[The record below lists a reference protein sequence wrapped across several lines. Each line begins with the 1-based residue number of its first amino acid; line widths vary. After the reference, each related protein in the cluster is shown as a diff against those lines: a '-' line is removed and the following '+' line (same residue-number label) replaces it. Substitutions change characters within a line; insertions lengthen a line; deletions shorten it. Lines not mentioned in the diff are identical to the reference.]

1 MSGLAL
7 DVCHAGDVVYLT
19 LGPAGGGGS
28 QSHAGSAWLVLNDS
42 LHIDVTRHSDQ
53 QKRPVI
59 VRLPVGDL
67 PQSGEGAIEVGTAK
81 LTTDSGSTPLTPV
94 VRRLGPPDRVKGH
107 VATVSGGALR
117 GWVTDETRRMEEV
130 PVEVTLADRTL
141 ISMSSGRWHK
151 DLPRAFA
158 VPLPDDLP
166 PDQPMRVTVR
176 ATPDGAPFG
185 RSPLYLTL
193 TSAGWLLATPIRRR
207 PSALE
212 GEFLLAQAS
221 DTPVSVMLTLA
232 DGQRVQAECTLETEV
247 RFGGRPC
254 GFRFDTLPDTGL
266 ENAHLTVTHPTLR
279 GGGLDMKLS
288 AFFLGPEQ
296 PVVETT

>member
-19 LGPAGGGGS
+19 LDLAGGGVS
-28 QSHAGSAWLVLNDS
+28 RSHAGSAWLVLNDS
-42 LHIDVTRHSDQ
+42 LHIDVTRHSDART
-53 QKRPVI
+53 RPVI

-67 PQSGEGAIEVGTAK
+67 PQSGEGAIEVGTAT
-81 LTTDSGSTPLTPV
+81 LTTDGGSTPLTPV
-94 VRRLGPPDRVKGH
+94 VRRLGPADRVKGH
-107 VATVSGGALR
+107 IATVSGGALR
-117 GWVTDETRRMEEV
+117 GWVTDETRRTEEV

-158 VPLPDDLP
+158 VPLPADLP
-166 PDQPMRVTVR
+166 PDEPMRVMVR

-207 PSALE
+207 RSALE
-212 GEFLLAQAS
+212 GEFLLAQAP
-221 DTPVSVMLTLA
+221 DKPVSVILTLA
-232 DGQRVQAECTLETEV
+232 DGQTFQAECALETEV

-254 GFRFDTLPDTGL
+254 GFRFDNLSDTGL
-266 ENAHLTVTHPTLR
+266 ENARLTVTHETLR
-279 GGGLDMKLS
+279 GGGLDFKMS
-288 AFFLGPEQ
+288 AFLPCPEHAAF
-296 PVVETT
+296 ETT

>member
-19 LGPAGGGGS
+19 LDPAGGGVS

-42 LHIDVTRHSDQ
+42 LHIDVTCHSDQ

-67 PQSGEGAIEVGTAK
+67 PQSGEGAIEITAK

-94 VRRLGPPDRVKGH
+94 VRRLGPADRMKGH
-107 VATVSGGALR
+107 IATVSGGALR
-117 GWVTDETRRMEEV
+117 GWVTDETRRTEEV

-158 VPLPDDLP
+158 VPLPADP
-166 PDQPMRVTVR
+166 PLDEPMRVTVR
-176 ATPDGAPFG
+176 ATPDGAPFA

-207 PSALE
+207 RSALE
-212 GEFLLAQAS
+212 GEFLLAQAP
-221 DTPVSVMLTLA
+221 DKPVSVILTLA
-232 DGQRVQAECTLETEV
+232 DGQTFQAECALETEV

-254 GFRFDTLPDTGL
+254 GFRFDNLPDTGL
-266 ENAHLTVTHPTLR
+266 ENARLTVTHETLR
-279 GGGLDMKLS
+279 GGGLGFEMS
-288 AFFLGPEQ
+288 AFFPW
-296 PVVETT
+296 PVQAAFETT